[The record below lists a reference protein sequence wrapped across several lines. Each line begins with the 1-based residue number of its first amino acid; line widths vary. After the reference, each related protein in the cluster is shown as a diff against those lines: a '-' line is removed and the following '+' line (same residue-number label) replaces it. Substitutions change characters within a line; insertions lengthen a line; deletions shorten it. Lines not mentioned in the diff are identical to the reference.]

1 MDRALIPLVLL
12 LIGLAMGMLLAG
24 CRYML
29 EISRMVRFLRGR
41 DPAGN
46 ARATAGT
53 APGMTALAEAVNA
66 ELDRAA
72 DAHIEA
78 LRRQQAFRRELSA
91 LSHDIRTPL
100 TAAKGYLELAADE
113 SDPADRDRFL
123 SAAARRID
131 ATTELLDGLF
141 AYARSRDPD
150 LALKPEPIALKRF
163 TEEVLLAQYPAFE
176 ERGWE
181 PVLAFEEPGVVVRAD
196 RAALERVVTNLVT
209 NALRHGAGAPRISE
223 RCLDGRIELS
233 VTNAVRNPAAMDVE
247 RLFER
252 FYQGDAARGSQGSGL
267 GLSVAANLSRAMGV
281 KPVAALSVDGELT
294 VTLDL
299 ERAAPASIPPASV
312 PASR

>member
-1 MDRALIPLVLL
+1 MDRALIPLALL

-46 ARATAGT
+46 ARATACA
-53 APGMTALAEAVNA
+53 APGMTALADAVNA
-66 ELDRAA
+66 ELDRAMG
-72 DAHIEA
+72 AHIEA
-78 LRRQQAFRRELSA
+78 LRRQRAFRRELSA

-113 SDPADRDRFL
+113 SGPADRDRFL
-123 SAAARRID
+123 SAARRID

-141 AYARSRDPD
+141 AYARSRDLD

-196 RAALERVVTNLVT
+196 RAALERGVTNLVT

-223 RCLDGRIELS
+223 RCRDGRIELS
-233 VTNAVRNPAAMDVE
+233 LANAVRNPAAMDVE

-267 GLSVAANLSRAMGV
+267 GLSVAANLSRAMGA
-281 KPVAALSVDGELT
+281 KLVAALSVDGELT
-294 VTLDL
+294 VALDL